1 MKLTYEEF
9 IVLKK
14 KINKL
19 RDEIDLK
26 ELNHK
31 KCKTE
36 RRLVF
41 LLKEIYHE
49 NKEYEFKEKK

>member
-36 RRLVF
+36 RRLFF